1 MRNDV
6 VLILDDVRSI
16 GDVLTINRMNVFGE
30 TVKLVKSYS
39 EFCDWVTANGVPAF
53 VSFDH
58 DLADVR
64 LPEGGALIAIAS
76 DWTKEK
82 TGVDC
87 AAFLIDYCHENDEL
101 LPICLVHSANPV
113 GSANIRGL
121 IESARRSGYVK

>member
-6 VLILDDVRSI
+6 ILILDDMRSI

-30 TVKLVKSYS
+30 TVKLVKSYN
-39 EFCDWVTANGVPAF
+39 EFRDWVGANGAPAF

-58 DLADVR
+58 DLADIR
-64 LPEGGALIAIAS
+64 LPEEGALIAVAS

-87 AAFLIDYCHENDEL
+87 AAFLIEYCHDHDEL
-101 LPICLVHSANPV
+101 FPVYLVHSANPV
-113 GSANIRGL
+113 GASNIRGL
-121 IESARRSGYVK
+121 IESAQRSGYVK